1 MEKGLPNLSNSF
13 VFGLTGFTVV
23 GYALYFYTY
32 STWKGPS
39 LYLEDLYVMPS
50 FRGKK
55 QKQNKKL
62 STGLQVKCKVNISS
76 LCSCLCFLFQDM
88 E

>member
-1 MEKGLPNLSNSF
+1 M
-13 VFGLTGFTVV
+13 

-39 LYLEDLYVMPS
+39 LYLEDLYVMPD
-50 FRGKK
+50 FRGKGE
-55 QKQNKKL
+55 KKP
-62 STGLQVKCKVNISS
+62 STDRQVKCEVSFSS
-76 LCSCLCFLFQDM
+76 LYSHLTFLLQEM